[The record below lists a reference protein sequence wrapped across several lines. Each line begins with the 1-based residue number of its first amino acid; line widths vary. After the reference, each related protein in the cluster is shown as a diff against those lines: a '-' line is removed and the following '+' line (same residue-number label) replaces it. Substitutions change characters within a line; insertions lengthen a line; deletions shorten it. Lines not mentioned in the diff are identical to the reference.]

1 VNEVRAIFLG
11 LLQGA
16 TEFLPVSSSGHL
28 VLAPWILGWKNPG
41 LAFDAMLHLGTL
53 VSVVSYFW
61 RDFIDL
67 ASAWIASLRGR
78 SSQEPEARV
87 AWLIIWGTLPA
98 AVMGLTLEGL
108 FERLFA
114 APVWVSILL
123 LVTGLL
129 LFLGERVQKSESRM
143 ETLTWLD
150 ALLVGLAQGVAIA
163 PGVSRS
169 GATISAGL
177 WRGLARE
184 EAARFSFLLAPLAIL
199 GANLLQ
205 LWDLA
210 KLSSAGEVASTLLLG
225 FLAAAVS
232 GYLAIRFFLGF
243 LKRRSLY
250 PFSLYCWL
258 LGTLTLLLTLLRG

>member
-1 VNEVRAIFLG
+1 MLQALILG
-11 LLQGA
+11 LVQGA
-16 TEFLPVSSSGHL
+16 TEFLPISSSGHL
-28 VLAPWILGWKNPG
+28 VLVPWFLGWEDPG
-41 LAFDAMLHLGTL
+41 LAFDTFLHLGTL
-53 VSVVSYFW
+53 VAVLAYFR
-61 RDFIDL
+61 RDLWSL
-67 ASAWIASLRGR
+67 ALAWAGSLRKRGLDDP
-78 SSQEPEARV
+78 QARV

-98 AVMGLTLEGL
+98 VVMGFTLKDL

-129 LFLGERVQKSESRM
+129 LFLGERVRRSEGRMKS
-143 ETLTWLD
+143 LTWLD
-150 ALLVGLAQGVAIA
+150 ALIVGLAQGVAIA

-177 WRGLARE
+177 WRGLGRE
-184 EAARFSFLLAPLAIL
+184 EAARFSFLLATPAIL

-205 LWDLA
+205 LWGLA
-210 KLSSAGEVASTLLLG
+210 RVSGAGEVAPTLLLG

-243 LKRRSLY
+243 LKRRSLH

-258 LGTLTLLLTLLRG
+258 LGTLTLLLALFRG

>member
-1 VNEVRAIFLG
+1 MLQALILG
-11 LLQGA
+11 MVQGV
-16 TEFLPVSSSGHL
+16 TEFLPISSSGHL
-28 VLAPWILGWKNPG
+28 VLVPWLLGWEDPG
-41 LAFDAMLHLGTL
+41 LAFDTFLHLGTL
-53 VSVVSYFW
+53 VAVLAYF
-61 RDFIDL
+61 RHDL
-67 ASAWIASLRGR
+67 WSLALAWAGSLRER
-78 SSQEPEARV
+78 SLGNPQARI

-98 AVMGLTLEGL
+98 VVMGLTLESL

-143 ETLTWLD
+143 ESLTWFD
-150 ALLVGLAQGVAIA
+150 GLLVGLAQGVAIA

-177 WRGLARE
+177 WRGLRRE
-184 EAARFSFLLAPLAIL
+184 EAARFSFLLATPAIL

-210 KLSSAGEVASTLLLG
+210 KLSGAEQGASTLLLG
-225 FLAAAVS
+225 FLAAAIS
-232 GYLAIRFFLGF
+232 GYLAIRFLLGF
-243 LKRRSLY
+243 LKRRSLH
-250 PFSLYCWL
+250 PFSIYCFF
-258 LGTLTLLLTLLRG
+258 LGTLTLLLALLRG

>member
-1 VNEVRAIFLG
+1 MLQALILG
-11 LLQGA
+11 LVQGV
-16 TEFLPVSSSGHL
+16 TEFLPISSSGHL
-28 VLAPWILGWKNPG
+28 VLVPWFLGWEDPG
-41 LAFDAMLHLGTL
+41 LAFDTFLHLGTL
-53 VSVVSYFW
+53 VAVLAYF
-61 RDFIDL
+61 RHDL
-67 ASAWIASLRGR
+67 WSLALAWAGSLRGR
-78 SSQEPEARV
+78 RLGDPQARV

-98 AVMGLTLEGL
+98 VVMGLTLESL
-108 FERLFA
+108 FERLFT

-129 LFLGERVQKSESRM
+129 LFLGERVRRGERRM
-143 ETLTWLD
+143 ESLTWLG

-169 GATISAGL
+169 GATISTGL

-184 EAARFSFLLAPLAIL
+184 EAARFSFLLATPAIL

-210 KLSSAGEVASTLLLG
+210 ELSGTWEAASTLLLG

-232 GYLAIRFFLGF
+232 GYLAINFLLGF
-243 LKRRSLY
+243 LKRHSLY
-250 PFSLYCWL
+250 PFSLYCSL
-258 LGTLTLLLTLLRG
+258 LGTLALLLALLRG

>member
-1 VNEVRAIFLG
+1 MLQALILG
-11 LLQGA
+11 IVQGA
-16 TEFLPVSSSGHL
+16 TEFLPISSSGHL
-28 VLAPWILGWKNPG
+28 VLVPWLLGWEDPG
-41 LAFDAMLHLGTL
+41 LAFDAFLHLGTL
-53 VSVVSYFW
+53 VAVLAYFRDDLWSLTLAWVGSV
-61 RDFIDL
+61 RER
-67 ASAWIASLRGR
+67 SLDNP
-78 SSQEPEARV
+78 QARI
-87 AWLIIWGTLPA
+87 AWLILWGTLPA
-98 AVMGLTLEGL
+98 AVMGLTLESL

-114 APVWVSILL
+114 APVWVSIFL

-129 LFLGERVQKSESRM
+129 LFLGEGVRKSESQI
-143 ETLTWLD
+143 ESLTWLD

-177 WRGLARE
+177 WRGLERE
-184 EAARFSFLLAPLAIL
+184 EAARFSFLLATPAIL

-205 LWDLA
+205 LWGLS
-210 KLSSAGEVASTLLLG
+210 KLSGAGEVASTLLLG

-258 LGTLTLLLTLLRG
+258 LGTL

>member
-1 VNEVRAIFLG
+1 MLQALILG
-11 LLQGA
+11 LVQGA
-16 TEFLPVSSSGHL
+16 TEFLPISSSGHL
-28 VLAPWILGWKNPG
+28 VLVPWFLSWENPG
-41 LAFDAMLHLGTL
+41 LVFDTFLHLGTL
-53 VSVVSYFW
+53 VAVLAYF
-61 RDFIDL
+61 RHDL
-67 ASAWIASLRGR
+67 WSLALAWAGSLRARGL
-78 SSQEPEARV
+78 SNPQARV

-98 AVMGLTLEGL
+98 VAMGLALEGL

-114 APVWVSILL
+114 APVLVSLFL

-129 LFLGERVQKSESRM
+129 LVLGERVRKSESRM
-143 ETLTWLD
+143 ESLTWLD
-150 ALLVGLAQGVAIA
+150 ALLVGLAQGVALA
-163 PGVSRS
+163 PGISRS

-177 WRGLARE
+177 WRGLKRE
-184 EAARFSFLLAPLAIL
+184 EAARFSFLLATPAIL

-210 KLSSAGEVASTLLLG
+210 RLSSAGEAASTLLLG

-250 PFSLYCWL
+250 AFSLYCWL

>member
-1 VNEVRAIFLG
+1 VLQALILG
-11 LLQGA
+11 IVQGA
-16 TEFLPVSSSGHL
+16 TEFLPISSSGHL
-28 VLAPWILGWKNPG
+28 VLVPWLLGWDNPG
-41 LAFDAMLHLGTL
+41 LAFDTLLHLGTL
-53 VSVVSYFW
+53 VAVLAYFR
-61 RDFIDL
+61 RDLWGL
-67 ASAWIASLRGR
+67 ALAWAASLRER
-78 SSQEPEARV
+78 SLGDPQARV

-108 FERLFA
+108 FEQLFA
-114 APVWVSILL
+114 APAWVSILL

-129 LFLGERVQKSESRM
+129 LVLGEGVRKSESRV
-143 ETLTWLD
+143 ENLTWLD

-177 WRGLARE
+177 WRGLERE
-184 EAARFSFLLAPLAIL
+184 EAARFSFLLAIPAIL

-210 KLSSAGEVASTLLLG
+210 RLSSAGEVASRLLLG

-250 PFSLYCWL
+250 PFSIYCWL
-258 LGTLTLLLTLLRG
+258 LGTLTLLLALLRA